1 MIKRRFIVVAFTG
14 CVVFALVLSRLY
26 ASSEDQNKVIE
37 SVDRLYEIILK
48 GPKEKIIPTR
58 EKIRKMMESYFR
70 SQGIQLKSYSL
81 PIKHGR
87 WKITQGNTT
96 KYTHQGKNQ
105 FSWDFELV
113 DVNGCLH
120 PDGIP
125 HKEKPKENYS
135 YEMPIYAVEKGRVW
149 LRDGGVD
156 GKEPSNII
164 VIHHDDGT
172 RAIYDHIRPN
182 GFKVKKGDH
191 VKRGQII
198 GYIGYTGT
206 SYPHIH
212 FSIKMKKADDWTL
225 PVCFKRYFLINPKTS
240 EVKKV
245 NNGVP
250 LEGDIIAST
259 SKEVQTPSIPK
270 NKYKK

>member
-1 MIKRRFIVVAFTG
+1 MIKRLLTVAAVAG
-14 CVVFALVLSRLY
+14 CIIFALVPSWLY
-26 ASSEDQNKVIE
+26 ASIEGQDKVIE
-37 SVDRLYEIILK
+37 SVEQLYKIVLN

-58 EKIRKMMESYFR
+58 AKIREMMESYFHD
-70 SQGIQLKSYSL
+70 QGIKLKSYYL
-81 PIKHGR
+81 PIRHGR

-96 KYTHQGKNQ
+96 QYTHQGKNQ

-113 DVNGCLH
+113 DVNGCFH
-120 PDGIP
+120 PDCIS

-135 YEMPIYAVEKGRVW
+135 YGMPIYAVEKGRVW
-149 LRDGGVD
+149 LSYGNVD

-182 GFKVKKGDH
+182 GFKVKKGDR

-212 FSIKMKKADDWTL
+212 FSIKMEKADNWTL
-225 PVCFKRYFLINPKTS
+225 PVRFKRYFLINPKSSDTKR
-240 EVKKV
+240 VD
-245 NNGVP
+245 NGVP
-250 LEGDIIAST
+250 LEGDIIAAT
-259 SKEVQTPSIPK
+259 SKEAQRPSIPK
-270 NKYKK
+270 EQR